1 MLGLNRIRN
10 RYLAMLAIGLLLLPV
25 FWASSHFH
33 RGSTHRT
40 HCAVCLLATQS
51 LLVLTTGLLAVTL
64 ALSRRELIEA
74 PALMRMSAGPRFNGR
89 APPSIAG
96 L

>member
-1 MLGLNRIRN
+1 MLGLNTNRN

-33 RGSTHRT
+33 RGSAHRAS
-40 HCAVCLLATQS
+40 CAVCLLATLS
-51 LLVLTTGLLAVTL
+51 LSVLTTGLLAVTL
-64 ALSRRELIEA
+64 ALSRREMIED
-74 PALMRMSAGPRFNGR
+74 PALIRVSAGPRYNGR
-89 APPSIAG
+89 APPSIAA